1 MLSAV
6 IPDLPDPVHP
16 HIREIVQ
23 QERLQEIL
31 SGAGVSY
38 LKLDDLIGGLS
49 ASIGRRPE
57 IFAREPETGWSRIV
71 VNAFPPDIPYM
82 RIWFT
87 YDKDKVYI
95 EHVEALEG

>member
-6 IPDLPDPVHP
+6 TTEPPNPQHP

-23 QERLQEIL
+23 EERLSEIL
-31 SGAGVSY
+31 SGFGVSAR
-38 LKLDDLIGGLS
+38 KLDDLIGGFSFLV
-49 ASIGRRPE
+49 GTRPD

-71 VNAFPPDIPYM
+71 MKAFPPDIPLI

-87 YDKDKVYI
+87 YSDDHIYI
-95 EHVEALEG
+95 QHVELLEE